1 MEGEELENV
10 VEAIHMARTKK
21 LRSHHIYSS
30 SDSFTHVDVYPFY
43 DIGKAVKK
51 FKDCK
56 RHGSKQLPAWV
67 PEVKGI
73 LDTPNPAYRQVFA
86 PLAWKALASSAS
98 GASTCHGRHRNASEQ
113 QQQDLDTVQQ

>member
-51 FKDCK
+51 FIECK
-56 RHGSKQLPAWV
+56 RQPWVKTTACMGSSHT
-67 PEVKGI
+67 I
-73 LDTPNPAYRQVFA
+73 
-86 PLAWKALASSAS
+86 
-98 GASTCHGRHRNASEQ
+98 
-113 QQQDLDTVQQ
+113 